1 MERTISFTQ
10 GKGSVN
16 HNSRKFHTNNT
27 DPERSH
33 LNIEYL
39 NENIKDVYHKLFDEA
54 LARYNEKQTRNDRRI
69 DNYYEKILSSKQEK
83 PFYEII
89 VQIGDK
95 DNMGA
100 KTEDGQ
106 LAAKILDE
114 YMKGFQQRNPTLK
127 VFSAYLHMDEAT
139 PHLHIDFIPYVTG
152 SKRGLETRVS
162 LKKALEALGF
172 KGGTRSETE
181 RNQWYAYEKEQ
192 LSVLMLNHGIEWE
205 KKGTHEK
212 HLSVLD
218 FKKKERSREV
228 EELKEKKSELQSEN
242 ESYQE
247 ISEKLREQLMELDD
261 EVRSIQSGMEKSR
274 KEAESARKQAEK
286 YQKRMQEL
294 APMVKNMEH
303 LAAKFSDDPD
313 QVLPEAGSIE
323 SGKAYREKKAKP
335 LMEKTV
341 KVLRSVYASYLDTS
355 RKFDKLQLSYNQAVE
370 KANNLS
376 NRFREVYTE
385 NQELKEIVRDYEY
398 VRAVLG
404 NEKVSDIVQMEKQR
418 EQLLKE
424 QKRAERRKQNR
435 EAR

>member
-1 MERTISFTQ
+1 LKRTISFTK

-39 NENIKDVYHKLFDEA
+39 NENIKDVYRELFDEA

-69 DNYYEKILSSKQEK
+69 DDYYEKILSGKQEK

-89 VQIGDK
+89 VQIGNK
-95 DNMGA
+95 DDMGA
-100 KTEDGQ
+100 KTEDGK

-139 PHLHIDFIPYVTG
+139 PHLHIDFIPYITG

-192 LSVLMLNHGIEWE
+192 LSALMLCHGIEWE

-218 FKKKERSREV
+218 FKKQERSKEL
-228 EELKEKKSELQSEN
+228 EELETKKSELQSVN
-242 ESYQE
+242 QSYLE
-247 ISEKLREQLMELDD
+247 INQNLKAQMTELDD
-261 EVRSIQSGMEKSR
+261 EVRSLQKGMEKSR
-274 KEAESARKQAEK
+274 KEAEGAKKQADK

-294 APMVKNMEH
+294 APMVKDMEH
-303 LAAKFSDDPD
+303 LAVKFSDNSE

-323 SGKAYREKKAKP
+323 SGRAYREKKAKP
-335 LMEKTV
+335 LIEKMV
-341 KVLRSVYASYLDTS
+341 KVLRSVYASYLDVS
-355 RKFDKLQLSYNQAVE
+355 RKFDKLQLSYNRAVE
-370 KANNLS
+370 KEANLS
-376 NRFREVYTE
+376 NRFHEIYME
-385 NQELKEIVRDYEY
+385 NQELKELVRDYEW
-398 VRAVLG
+398 VKAVLG
-404 NEKVSDIVQMEKQR
+404 QEKVSGIVQMEKQK
-418 EQLLKE
+418 EQILRE
-424 QKRAERRKQNR
+424 QKRTERRKQNR
-435 EAR
+435 DAR